1 MTGDPRKVSLFLGA
15 SSPEN
20 EGDDAQPKCR
30 AKGKPYGP
38 YKQQLQLE
46 AERVPVGTADDTHL
60 TGFNEGCNDQA

>member
-1 MTGDPRKVSLFLGA
+1 MAGDPGNVLSFFGV

-20 EGDDAQPKCR
+20 EGEDAQPKCR